1 MLTTISEADVAPTPI
16 PMVSVSMTA
25 YNSEAWLARAL
36 DSVLRQRTSFR
47 FEIVIG
53 DDCSKDQT
61 IAVARSYEARY
72 PDVVRVLERSKNLG
86 MQRNFYDTFEHCRGK
101 YIAWLDADDYWTDP
115 QKMAIQVSLLES
127 DETVSACGH
136 YVRQV
141 TSKGEVLHQKSPS
154 VPAGRYGLERIIR
167 SNFVPSP
174 TIMFRNGLHHKLP
187 AWFFDLTGLADWP
200 ILLIAGVSGDILLI
214 DRVMADYVHTPG
226 SAYMSKNELHQD
238 LIDLEFCERME
249 SILPTEW
256 HRSVRASQGR
266 RYGEIAYL
274 YLKQGNCPAAR
285 AMAQKAFHVPDR
297 LDNVV
302 SKIRMLA
309 LATLCDTLWKTR
321 RAVLRS

>member
-1 MLTTISEADVAPTPI
+1 MPV

-36 DSVLRQRTSFR
+36 DSVLRQQTSFA

-61 IAVARSYEARY
+61 LAVARSYQERY
-72 PDVVRVLERSKNLG
+72 PDVVRVLERAKNLG
-86 MQRNFYDTFEHCRGK
+86 MQRNFYDTFENCRGK

-115 QKMAIQVSLLES
+115 EKMAIQVNLLES
-127 DETVSACGH
+127 DQTVSACGH

-141 TSKGEVLHQKSPS
+141 TSTGEVLHKKSPF

-187 AWFFDLTGLADWP
+187 SWFFDLTGLADWP
-200 ILLIAGVSGDILLI
+200 ILLMAGVSGDIILI
-214 DRVMADYVHTPG
+214 DRVMADYVLTPG
-226 SAYMSKNELHQD
+226 SAYMSKNALHQD

-249 SILPTEW
+249 SILPDEW
-256 HRSVRASQGR
+256 HRSVRASKGR
-266 RYGEIAYL
+266 RYGQIAYL
-274 YLKQGNCPAAR
+274 YLKQKNYPAAR
-285 AMAQKAFHVPDR
+285 EMARKAFRAPNV
-297 LDNVV
+297 LDNIV
-302 SKIRMLA
+302 SKTKMLA
-309 LATLCDTLWKTR
+309 LATVCDTLWKTR
-321 RAVLRS
+321 RAVPRL